1 METEIEELAK
11 VASVEWVLGNHDYKN
26 RDFPFFRFIGKYQNV
41 RLHEF
46 NFTASRAGVSV
57 GFFPH
62 IEDSKEVLQAVRNTS
77 AEVCLLHCTV
87 PGVVTSAGFV
97 MDSGVEIKGTNK
109 LVISG
114 DIHLPQK
121 VGDVLYVGSPYQT
134 TFGPDLGDKYDNR
147 ILLLEKGSDG
157 VSLKS
162 IPTDFPRK
170 VIVSVSVQ
178 GELIDSSR
186 VMEGDFVRFKVVG
199 ARKEDLMS
207 WEEICD
213 RIRRKY
219 CSVTIDAIVVD
230 SVQSDKPTRKVLL
243 RRGSVSRSEDT
254 VFSDYCSKQDV
265 VPVVRAFGE
274 RIIQNAKK

>member
-1 METEIEELAK
+1 
-11 VASVEWVLGNHDYKN
+11 
-26 RDFPFFRFIGKYQNV
+26 
-41 RLHEF
+41 
-46 NFTASRAGVSV
+46 
-57 GFFPH
+57 
-62 IEDSKEVLQAVRNTS
+62 
-77 AEVCLLHCTV
+77 
-87 PGVVTSAGFV
+87 
-97 MDSGVEIKGTNK
+97 
-109 LVISG
+109 
-114 DIHLPQK
+114 
-121 VGDVLYVGSPYQT
+121 
-134 TFGPDLGDKYDNR
+134 
-147 ILLLEKGSDG
+147 
-157 VSLKS
+157 
-162 IPTDFPRK
+162 
-170 VIVSVSVQ
+170 
-178 GELIDSSR
+178 
-186 VMEGDFVRFKVVG
+186 MEGDFVRFKVVG